1 MERKLCWQR
10 EAACPA
16 CDHRDHLLHHLEW
29 GTDDHHGDDDDD
41 HGDGDDDD
49 EDVTAKA
56 ILCTMMMMMMLTTKT
71 IICFILN
78 EELMMMR
85 IEDRWNGSI
94 LRSQLSTLKVG
105 INL

>member
-1 MERKLCWQR
+1 MHCSANCVGSVKQLVR
-10 EAACPA
+10 
-16 CDHRDHLLHHLEW
+16 H
-29 GTDDHHGDDDDD
+29 
-41 HGDGDDDD
+41 
-49 EDVTAKA
+49 VTTKTIFCT
-56 ILCTMMMMMMLTTKT
+56 ILNGVLMIIMVMMMMLTTKT
-71 IICFILN
+71 LICFILN